1 MNLTK
6 EQCLNIKGL
15 AIFIIM
21 VHNFVDHLLGIN
33 CNEMYYTQ
41 YVTDAFLANLFT
53 KSSLWY
59 IFSFAGW
66 TVVATFFFL
75 SGYGLSKKYG
85 NQKIGYAA
93 FAKQHVIK
101 LWKLLVPI
109 YLLYVLVSCLI
120 FHTDFSPQSSIA
132 HLTFTINLFK
142 FDNSGFIIDPGV
154 YWFFG
159 AILQFYLIFPIIKN
173 LSTRWLW
180 AILVAFILIYYFNLF
195 VISND
200 DFSEW
205 TRHNF
210 IGWTVPFVLGMI
222 AARTRI
228 SLTKGQC
235 LILFPIS
242 LFVLF
247 LCLTH
252 KTLAPFTEVW
262 AIVSFISLVHL
273 FTLRA
278 ISYLGII
285 SASVF
290 VIHPFVR
297 MIFYNSFDAEGKV
310 LVLTIAYLIIT
321 IILAYLHNKLLKRLS

>member
-6 EQCLNIKGL
+6 EQCHNIKGY

-41 YVTDAFLANLFT
+41 YVTDAFVANLFT
-53 KSSLWY
+53 KSSIWY

-66 TVVATFFFL
+66 IGVAPFLFL
-75 SGYGLSKKYG
+75 SGYGLTKKYG
-85 NQKIGYAA
+85 NQKIEYAA
-93 FAKQHVIK
+93 YCKYHIIK
-101 LWKLLVPI
+101 LLKLLVPV
-109 YLLYVLVSCLI
+109 YLLYVLVSCLV
-120 FHTDFSPQSSIA
+120 FETEFSLQSFIA
-132 HLTFTINLFK
+132 HLTFTINFFK

-173 LSTRWLW
+173 FSTKKLW
-180 AILVAFILIYYFNLF
+180 IIVIAFVLIYYFNLY

-210 IGWTVPFVLGMI
+210 IGWTIPFILGMI
-222 AARTRI
+222 AARGKLT
-228 SLTKGQC
+228 LTKSQS
-235 LILFPIS
+235 IIIFPIS
-242 LFVLF
+242 LILLF
-247 LCLTH
+247 ICLTH
-252 KTLAPFTEVW
+252 KILTPFTEVLT
-262 AIVSFISLVHL
+262 IISFISFVHM

-278 ISYLGII
+278 ISFLGII
-285 SASVF
+285 SASLF

-297 MIFYNSFDAEGKV
+297 MVFYNSFDASEKV
-310 LVLTIAYLIIT
+310 LVFTLAYLFISIL
-321 IILAYLHNKLLKRLS
+321 LAYLHDKLLKRLS

>member
-6 EQCLNIKGL
+6 EQCHNIKGL
-15 AIFIIM
+15 AILIIM
-21 VHNFVDHLLGIN
+21 IHNFADHLLGIN

-41 YVTDAFLANLFT
+41 YVTDAFMANLFT

-66 TVVATFFFL
+66 IAVAPFLFL

-85 NQKIGYAA
+85 NQEIGYAV
-93 FAKQHVIK
+93 FVKRHVIK
-101 LWKLLVPI
+101 LLKLLVPI
-109 YLLYVLVSCLI
+109 YLLYVLVSCLV
-120 FHTDFSPQSSIA
+120 FHTEFSLQSFIA

-173 LSTRWLW
+173 LRTRWLW
-180 AILVAFILIYYFNLF
+180 AILVAFLLIYYFNLF

-228 SLTKGQC
+228 SLTKSQC
-235 LILFPIS
+235 LILLPIS
-242 LFVLF
+242 LVVLF

-252 KTLAPFTEVW
+252 KTLAPFTEVFT
-262 AIVSFISLVHL
+262 IISFISLVHL
-273 FTLRA
+273 FTLKSF
-278 ISYLGII
+278 SYLGII
-285 SASVF
+285 SASLY

-297 MIFYNSFDAEGKV
+297 MIFYNSFDAEGRV
-310 LVLTIAYLIIT
+310 LALTIAYMIIT
-321 IILAYLHNKLLKRLS
+321 IILSYLHNKLLKRLS